1 MGQQPNLEL
10 VESDLPRKVAEPAPP
25 RRWTP
30 TKVGL
35 VTAPDEQPRGGSFG
49 NTGPDPGWALRLLS
63 EFDLLSDDPNL
74 RSVVTGLTMARAATM
89 GRAAVLGDIE
99 AALILCGQD
108 SNSPQWVLDRRERWL
123 AAAPH
128 DKHPGQAAVAEVD
141 RDLLGRTPEQI
152 RYVLNH
158 SGQVSKS
165 ENKTT

>member
-10 VESDLPRKVAEPAPP
+10 GESDLPRKVAEPAPP
-25 RRWTP
+25 QRWRP

-35 VTAPDEQPRGGSFG
+35 VTAPDEKPTGGSFG
-49 NTGPDPGWALRLLS
+49 NTGPDPGWALRLIS
-63 EFDLLSDDPNL
+63 EFDLLSDNPNL
-74 RSVVTGLTMARAATM
+74 KSVVTGLTMARAAAL

-99 AALILCGQD
+99 VALILCGQD
-108 SNSPQWVLDRRERWL
+108 ASSPQWVLDRRERWL
-123 AAAPH
+123 EAAPH
-128 DKHPGQAAVAEVD
+128 DRRPGQTAVADVD
-141 RDLLGRTPEQI
+141 RNLLVRTPDQV